1 MSTNQILVVDDEV
14 GIRELLFEIL
24 RDEGYGVR
32 LAENAQT
39 ARSARKEMRPDLVLL
54 DIWMPDTDGITLLKE
69 WAGSGQLTMP
79 VVMMSGHGTIDS
91 AVEATRIGAFD
102 FLEKPISLPKLLAT
116 VGKALAGGRV
126 LPKTGLALVNLGRA
140 RVVQELRQRLEQV
153 GRLHTPV
160 LLTGEPGCGFEV
172 CARHLH
178 LPNTPWVAPEDTE
191 WLATNPFE
199 PLNEAREGMLF
210 LQEVSE
216 LSKAEQKG
224 LAQLVG
230 KLDKFNV
237 RLVCAATA
245 PLPALVDDG
254 RRAVHSKPCADRRPR
269 HGAVHR
275 PRGPAG
281 RDDPRSGDLWR
292 ARRIRPG
299 VVEEQRAVGTPQR
312 GQLRAR
318 TAHGGMARHRDAVLQ
333 RQREP
338 ARGAPGR
345 AREELPP
352 RGEDRR
358 ARALD
363 EVEAQ
368 DLGLGAHQQRRAVG
382 RECLAR
388 EQVVRVAVQHPP
400 AGRRV
405 VDREVAPGERDPR
418 AVARP
423 RRLFARPDRLRQA
436 GDLTAVRRPQD
447 QPRGGVL
454 ERATARADRDG
465 RPDRLLRDRAVG
477 QRYPRQGV
485 AAPHDQA
492 RAVVAPAL
500 EARGVVGDDR
510 ARAGRGVE
518 YPDLGRRGGGE
529 QQQR

>member
-254 RRAVHSKPCADRRPR
+254 HFDAALYNQLSGLTIRVPSLADHPEDIPDIATTLLTQLVDANEVPLRTITVSALNVMRNLDWPGNLPVVQNVVKTLALTALTPEI
-269 HGAVHR
+269 GAEDVNR
-275 PRGPAG
+275 
-281 RDDPRSGDLWR
+281 
-292 ARRIRPG
+292 
-299 VVEEQRAVGTPQR
+299 V
-312 GQLRAR
+312 
-318 TAHGGMARHRDAVLQ
+318 
-333 RQREP
+333 
-338 ARGAPGR
+338 
-345 AREELPP
+345 AREFNLGPREQPTTEVGVSLDLPL
-352 RGEDRR
+352 RD
-358 ARALD
+358 
-363 EVEAQ
+363 
-368 DLGLGAHQQRRAVG
+368 
-382 RECLAR
+382 AR
-388 EQVVRVAVQHPP
+388 EQFEKQYFLHHIRREEGTMSRVAD
-400 AGRRV
+400 RV
-405 VDREVAPGERDPR
+405 G
-418 AVARP
+418 
-423 RRLFARPDRLRQA
+423 
-436 GDLTAVRRPQD
+436 
-447 QPRGGVL
+447 L
-454 ERATARADRDG
+454 ERTHLYRKLKQLGIRPSGKTDDG
-465 RPDRLLRDRAVG
+465 S
-477 QRYPRQGV
+477 
-485 AAPHDQA
+485 
-492 RAVVAPAL
+492 
-500 EARGVVGDDR
+500 
-510 ARAGRGVE
+510 
-518 YPDLGRRGGGE
+518 
-529 QQQR
+529 

>member
-1 MSTNQILVVDDEV
+1 MSANQILVVDDEV

-69 WAGSGQLTMP
+69 WAGSGLLTMP

-160 LLTGEPGCGFEV
+160 LLIGEPGCGFEV

-191 WLATNPFE
+191 WLASNPFE

-210 LQEVSE
+210 LPEITE

-237 RLVCAATA
+237 RLICAATG
-245 PLPALVDDG
+245 PLPAMVDDG
-254 RRAVHSKPCADRRPR
+254 HFDAGLYNLLSGLTIRVPSLADIRRTFPTSRPR
-269 HGAVHR
+269 SSPSSWTRTRCRCA
-275 PRGPAG
+275 P
-281 RDDPRSGDLWR
+281 
-292 ARRIRPG
+292 
-299 VVEEQRAVGTPQR
+299 
-312 GQLRAR
+312 LR
-318 TAHGGMARHRDAVLQ
+318 
-333 RQREP
+333 
-338 ARGAPGR
+338 
-345 AREELPP
+345 
-352 RGEDRR
+352 
-358 ARALD
+358 
-363 EVEAQ
+363 
-368 DLGLGAHQQRRAVG
+368 
-382 RECLAR
+382 
-388 EQVVRVAVQHPP
+388 
-400 AGRRV
+400 
-405 VDREVAPGERDPR
+405 
-418 AVARP
+418 
-423 RRLFARPDRLRQA
+423 
-436 GDLTAVRRPQD
+436 
-447 QPRGGVL
+447 
-454 ERATARADRDG
+454 
-465 RPDRLLRDRAVG
+465 
-477 QRYPRQGV
+477 
-485 AAPHDQA
+485 
-492 RAVVAPAL
+492 
-500 EARGVVGDDR
+500 
-510 ARAGRGVE
+510 
-518 YPDLGRRGGGE
+518 
-529 QQQR
+529 